1 MRSRIFEPILM
12 FRVYFDMGRDHI
24 LNLEMGYDHLLFI
37 IALCALYLMRDWKK
51 VLVLVTAFTVGH
63 SITLAMSAL
72 DIIPVNRALVEFLV
86 PLTIFVTAF
95 SNLFKN
101 EESLS
106 NGRIQINYLYALFF
120 GLIHGLAF
128 SNDFKALMGKSNLAS
143 QLFAFNLGIE
153 VGQIIVVVIFLTI
166 SFILV
171 DLLTLNRRDWK
182 LVISSAVAGIALML
196 LKERWLW
203 D

>member
-1 MRSRIFEPILM
+1 M
-12 FRVYFDMGRDHI
+12 FRAYFETGREHI
-24 LNLEMGYDHLLFI
+24 LNYQDGYDHLLFI

-51 VLVLVTAFTVGH
+51 VLILVTAFTVGH
-63 SITLAMSAL
+63 SITLALSSF
-72 DIIPVNRALVEFLV
+72 DIIPVNRQLVEFLI
-86 PLTIFVTAF
+86 PLTIFVTAV

-106 NGRIQINYLYALFF
+106 GERVQINYLYALFF

-128 SNDFKALMGKSNLAS
+128 SNDFRSLMGKSNIAS

-166 SFILV
+166 SFIFV

-196 LKERWLW
+196 IKERWPW

>member
-1 MRSRIFEPILM
+1 M
-12 FRVYFDMGRDHI
+12 FRFYFDTGREHI
-24 LNLEMGYDHLLFI
+24 LNYKDGYDHLLFI

-51 VLVLVTAFTVGH
+51 VLILVTAFTVGH
-63 SITLAMSAL
+63 SITLALSSM
-72 DIIPVNRALVEFLV
+72 DIIPVNRKLVEFLV
-86 PLTIFVTAF
+86 PLTIFVTAA

-106 NGRIQINYLYALFF
+106 NERIQINYLYALIF

-128 SNDFKALMGKSNLAS
+128 SNDFKAMMGKSPDIMS
-143 QLFAFNLGIE
+143 QLLAFNLGIE
-153 VGQIIVVVIFLTI
+153 VGQIIIVVIFLTI

-182 LVISSAVAGIALML
+182 LVISSAVAGIALVLM
-196 LKERWLW
+196 KERWLW